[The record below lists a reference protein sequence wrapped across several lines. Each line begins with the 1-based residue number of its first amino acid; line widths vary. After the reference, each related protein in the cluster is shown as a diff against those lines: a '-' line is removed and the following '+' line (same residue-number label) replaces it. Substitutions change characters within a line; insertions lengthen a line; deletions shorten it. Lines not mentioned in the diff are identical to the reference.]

1 MADIGVADP
10 AVVADPPI
18 VDCHAHIF
26 QADLPLSDR
35 AWNRPSY
42 GFSARQYLDLLDAH
56 GVHFGIVAGISI
68 SGYYNDYM
76 IEELRRNPRLRGT
89 AILPPNT
96 DRYTLDRMKA
106 DGVVGVRLQLARA
119 KELPDLSTE
128 DYRLFLRRI
137 ADLDWHVH
145 VAVEGERLEPVLA
158 QLEASGIKIVIDH
171 FAHPDP
177 ARAENC
183 PGLAVALRSVEKGRT
198 WIKMSGDYR
207 LHDLMGDGAALEPG
221 GAQLADRI
229 APILLAEVGPER
241 LLWGS
246 DAPFVG
252 HEDKTGFGAAIAA
265 FARWVPDRD
274 DRRQMSQTALK
285 LYFS

>member
-1 MADIGVADP
+1 MANKGVAD
-10 AVVADPPI
+10 API

-42 GFSARQYLDLLDAH
+42 GFSARDYLAMLDAH

-76 IEELRRNPRLRGT
+76 IEELRVNPRLRGT
-89 AILPPNT
+89 AILPPTT

-106 DGVVGVRLQLARA
+106 DGVVGVRLQLARS
-119 KELPDLSTE
+119 KDLPDLSTE
-128 DYRLFLRRI
+128 DYRLFFRRV

-145 VAVEGERLEPVLA
+145 VAVEGDRLEPVVA
-158 QLEASGIKIVIDH
+158 QLETSGVKIVIDH
-171 FAHPDP
+171 FGHPDP

-183 PGLAVALRSVEKGRT
+183 PGFAVTLRSVEKGRT
-198 WIKMSGDYR
+198 WVKMSGDYR
-207 LHDLMGDGAALEPG
+207 LHDLMGEGTPIEPSGEAL
-221 GAQLADRI
+221 ANRV

-252 HEDKTGFGAAIAA
+252 HEDRTSFAAALAA
-265 FARWVPDRD
+265 FERWVPDSD
-274 DRRQMSQTALK
+274 QRRQMSRTALK

>member
-1 MADIGVADP
+1 MADQG
-10 AVVADPPI
+10 VVADPPI

-35 AWNRPSY
+35 AWNRPAY
-42 GFSARQYLDLLDAH
+42 GFSARQYLDMLDAH

-76 IEELRRNPRLRGT
+76 IEELRRHPRLRGT
-89 AILPPNT
+89 AILPPTT

-106 DGVVGVRLQLARA
+106 DGVVGVRLQLARSTD
-119 KELPDLSTE
+119 LPDLASE
-128 DYRLFLRRI
+128 EYRLFLRRV
-137 ADLDWHVH
+137 ADLGWHVH
-145 VAVEGERLEPVLA
+145 VAIEGDRLEPVLT
-158 QLEASGIKIVIDH
+158 QLEASGVRIVLDH

-183 PGLAVALRSVEKGRT
+183 PGFAVTLRSVAKGRT
-198 WIKMSGDYR
+198 WVKMSGDYR
-207 LHDLMGDGAALEPG
+207 LHDLAGTGAPLEPSG
-221 GAQLADRI
+221 EALADRV
-229 APILLAEVGPER
+229 APILLREVGPER

-252 HEDKTGFGAAIAA
+252 HEERTGFAQSIAA
-265 FARWVPDRD
+265 LHRWVPRRD
-274 DRRQMSQTALK
+274 QRLQLSQTALK